1 MTRYEFITASPD
13 PMRYADLQRLV
24 DEIDT
29 WSVAFKDYS
38 RRTNRDLRRLISDAK
53 ATYWNAQQAGKI
65 AGAPAPSPSRKS
77 TSCCITATEVNA
89 WLETLPLW
97 PLAGAQ

>member
-1 MTRYEFITASPD
+1 MTSYEFITASPNK
-13 PMRYADLQRLV
+13 MRYADLERLV
-24 DEIDT
+24 AEIDT
-29 WSVAFKDYS
+29 LSVAFKDYS
-38 RRTNRDLRRLISDAK
+38 RQTNRDLRLLISDAK
-53 ATYWNAQQAGKI
+53 AIYWNAQQAGKI
-65 AGAPAPSPSRKS
+65 AGATSPSPLHKS